1 MKKILFLLP
10 LILALLVSGTVEA
23 KKKKYPNEDYYE
35 GKWKKGN
42 PNGIGIMKYANGNIY
57 EGNWV
62 EGKSSGEGVMRYAN
76 GDTYKGYWL
85 EGKFSG
91 QGIMKYKNG
100 NTYNGNWIEGQISG
114 KGIMKYANGDIYDG
128 NWTNGKMYG
137 QGTMKYAN
145 GDLYEG
151 NWISDQPGENGTMK
165 YKNGTI
171 CTGTW
176 VLGKF
181 TSGTSNGEIPGK
193 GYYNGEWKYGK
204 FYNGQSKEII
214 NGNYYEGEWTN
225 GSISGKG
232 LMRYTN
238 GNVYDGEWRDGQY
251 NGHGVMKYSNGDVYD
266 GNWILGKIYGSG
278 VMKYANGDNYNG
290 EWNSNEP
297 DGNGIMKYRNGT
309 VCNGTWSV
317 GTFQTGTSNGEIP
330 GDGYYNGE
338 WLDGN
343 FYNGTCKGY
352 IDSEIWFDGEIH
364 NGNLK
369 NGKIEFSTLKGNW
382 ANSIFNGKLSL
393 DNIDYT
399 CKIINEE
406 SSNNYLVTIYLKNK
420 VYNTF
425 KANNISINDLFN
437 QLYSEIENKNKLVKQ
452 EFYNKYLKEKFF
464 GIEGKYDDIYKS
476 SLLSSFTLAPALDI
490 MSGIFFTSENKL
502 TKMRAANINKNR
514 LNRMLGNM
522 SYNESRGHML
532 QLLGIVE
539 ELNKVEELEYK
550 IINGYLVFGKY
561 KYKIINNNRAL
572 YDEEDKKTYP
582 VLSEDKVMKFIKAMG
597 YKGE

>member
-1 MKKILFLLP
+1 MKKLCTVVCLLLTVAMLPVVTLAQSQKNQSENLSQFQTLLKQEQERSSFLDEWNDES
-10 LILALLVSGTVEA
+10 I
-23 KKKKYPNEDYYE
+23 
-35 GKWKKGN
+35 
-42 PNGIGIMKYANGNIY
+42 
-57 EGNWV
+57 
-62 EGKSSGEGVMRYAN
+62 
-76 GDTYKGYWL
+76 
-85 EGKFSG
+85 
-91 QGIMKYKNG
+91 
-100 NTYNGNWIEGQISG
+100 
-114 KGIMKYANGDIYDG
+114 
-128 NWTNGKMYG
+128 
-137 QGTMKYAN
+137 
-145 GDLYEG
+145 DL
-151 NWISDQPGENGTMK
+151 
-165 YKNGTI
+165 
-171 CTGTW
+171 
-176 VLGKF
+176 F
-181 TSGTSNGEIPGK
+181 TSIVKDSGIVIE
-193 GYYNGEWKYGK
+193 Y
-204 FYNGQSKEII
+204 I
-214 NGNYYEGEWTN
+214 N
-225 GSISGKG
+225 
-232 LMRYTN
+232 
-238 GNVYDGEWRDGQY
+238 
-251 NGHGVMKYSNGDVYD
+251 
-266 GNWILGKIYGSG
+266 
-278 VMKYANGDNYNG
+278 
-290 EWNSNEP
+290 P
-297 DGNGIMKYRNGT
+297 DK
-309 VCNGTWSV
+309 
-317 GTFQTGTSNGEIP
+317 
-330 GDGYYNGE
+330 YYNGE

-406 SSNNYLVTIYLKNK
+406 SSNNYLVTIYLRNK